1 MTSTTTTTVMLWRTV
16 LGAWHMGHL
25 AQVLLSSN
33 GVGAMRCN
41 LVCLPMWRGRDG
53 EDNGTDGGKGG
64 GGVGDGWGNEASYG
78 CLGSSRSSSS
88 SSSSDTGAMLVDGP
102 EDWIGLLQD
111 AVLLQKNVMVL
122 SNFGTQNNIS
132 ASASTCSR
140 RTVDVYIELDT
151 HDPKETDFQVQSTI
165 TRSLSLSIA
174 VSLSLSV
181 CLSLSISL
189 SHSHTPSRFLSLSLP
204 LSLFVSLSLSLCVC
218 LSVCLSV
225 SFLPPLS
232 LVRAYVRAC
241 VRGVLGEWMGVVALC
256 VF

>member
-1 MTSTTTTTVMLWRTV
+1 MLWRTV
-16 LGAWHMGHL
+16 LGAWRMGHL

-78 CLGSSRSSSS
+78 CLGSSRSS

-174 VSLSLSV
+174 VSLSLSLSV
-181 CLSLSISL
+181 SLYLSLSLTHTL
-189 SHSHTPSRFLSLSLP
+189 SLSLSLP
-204 LSLFVSLSLSLCVC
+204 PSLSVCLSLCLSVC
-218 LSVCLSV
+218 VCLSV
-225 SFLPPLS
+225 SFLPPVAFS
-232 LVRAYVRAC
+232 RACVRAC
-241 VRGVLGEWMGVVALC
+241 VRAWGVG
-256 VF
+256 